1 MPRCHD
7 GLRNEKL
14 DHALA
19 SLRYSGK
26 GDCASVMEFLFVM
39 PNSQHYDLIQSF
51 LCLIANF
58 YIEKKQLQSNALK
71 NN

>member
-1 MPRCHD
+1 MPHCHD

-19 SLRYSGK
+19 SLRYSRK
-26 GDCASVMEFLFVM
+26 GDCASVVEFLFVFA
-39 PNSQHYDLIQSF
+39 NSQQYDLIQSY

-58 YIEKKQLQSNALK
+58 YIEKKQLQSSAFK